1 LTFALR
7 LFVYLCQKNKNMRK
21 FTTIILLWSAFW
33 GLSIQVTAQNAD
45 IELLR
50 NINRNTGSIGFSKF
64 ISNTTTGAAIGV
76 PLVMGAVALF
86 ENDDDLLKSAVYVG
100 VSIGVDG
107 VLTYGLKEIFHRPR
121 PYVTYSDI
129 TAYETETSRSFP
141 SGHTS
146 LAFTTATALSLK
158 YPKWYVIAPTYF
170 WACSVG
176 YSRMNLGV
184 HYPSDV
190 LAGAIL
196 GAGSAYVT
204 YQINNWFWKKQQNK
218 KLIGLQAY
226 L

>member
-1 LTFALR
+1 M
-7 LFVYLCQKNKNMRK
+7 CK
-21 FTTIILLWSAFW
+21 FTTIILLCCTFSVISTE
-33 GLSIQVTAQNAD
+33 LKAQNAD
-45 IELLR
+45 IDLLR
-50 NINRNTGSIGFSKF
+50 TINNQTGLHTASAFV
-64 ISNTTTGAAIGV
+64 SNTTNIVAFGTPV
-76 PLVMGAVALF
+76 VMAAVALI
-86 ENDDDLLKSAVYVG
+86 EKDDDLLKNALYVG

-107 VLTYGLKEIFHRPR
+107 VITYGMKVGIGRPR
-121 PYVTYSDI
+121 PFVSYPDLYHYSL
-129 TAYETETSRSFP
+129 ETTQSFP

-146 LAFTTATALSLK
+146 LAFATATALSLK
-158 YPKWYVIAPTYF
+158 YPKWYVIAPSYL

-190 LAGAIL
+190 LAGAVV

-204 YQINNWFWKKQQNK
+204 YLVNNWFWKKEGNK